1 MSKKQLRDELM
12 YQATMRVARRMRE
25 EGLMTAV
32 EYAEIEK
39 IFLAKYRPII
49 GNLAVVSACKRFRDI
64 YGVKGARRNAENKQD

>member
-12 YQATMRVARRMRE
+12 YQATMSMARRMME
-25 EGLMTAV
+25 EGLMTAE

-49 GNLAVVSACKRFRDI
+49 GNLAVVSA
-64 YGVKGARRNAENKQD
+64 

>member
-12 YQATMRVARRMRE
+12 YQATMSMARRMME
-25 EGLMTAV
+25 EGLMTAE

-49 GNLAVVSACKRFRDI
+49 GNLAVVKASET
-64 YGVKGARRNAENKQD
+64 YMV